1 MAELRNQSWIMA
13 SNPFQKLVE
22 LGFKGTTQ
30 LAAEAAAKRKVEGSQ
45 VAQPVQPK
53 PKRKKKKKKPATDPA
68 LAVAEA
74 STTLARAEKK
84 AKKRK
89 KSKQSGAPRLVASLP
104 NASFLTPQGFK
115 KVPYA
120 ATSRSRLGTK
130 TASAKASEPKTAKVA
145 SGKKPAKAKQP
156 KQGSRSSKPLPFT
169 PNLMLDPI
177 FLRRRTMAE
186 LQQVWM
192 NVLHYLEVRPKL
204 RVELLKHR
212 DAIVK
217 EWARRHQVALNDPDH
232 FVWPSTN
239 VGAGGGSQQFDN
251 WHAQGML
258 GYLGYHV
265 GATNGVSE
273 FARREILDMVFSSV
287 LPPVNGVS
295 YVRGWGEPS
304 TSSRLHR
311 LADEIARHARNGKLK
326 RSADMSGPVMA
337 WEADLK
343 YLYRKYYVDKF
354 GFGWPLLA

>member
-1 MAELRNQSWIMA
+1 MA
-13 SNPFQKLVE
+13 SSPFQKLVE

-30 LAAEAAAKRKVEGSQ
+30 LAAEAAAKRKAEGSNI
-45 VAQPVQPK
+45 AQPVQPK
-53 PKRKKKKKKPATDPA
+53 LKRKKKKKKPAPDLA
-68 LAVAEA
+68 LAVAAA
-74 STTLARAEKK
+74 SATLAKAEKK

-89 KSKQSGAPRLVASLP
+89 KSRQSGAPRLVTGLP

-120 ATSRSRLGTK
+120 TTSRTRPATK
-130 TASAKASEPKTAKVA
+130 TGSTMAMEQKTAKVA
-145 SGKKPAKAKQP
+145 SGMKPAKAKQP

-169 PNLMLDPI
+169 PNLNLDPLT
-177 FLRRRTMAE
+177 LRRRSMSE
-186 LQQVWM
+186 LQQLWV
-192 NVLHYLEVRPKL
+192 NLLHYLETRPKL
-204 RVELLKHR
+204 RPKLLKDR
-212 DAIVK
+212 DTIVG

-239 VGAGGGSQQFDN
+239 VGGGGGSQQFDN
-251 WHAQGML
+251 WHTQGML

-343 YLYRKYYVDKF
+343 YLHRKYYVDKF

>member
-1 MAELRNQSWIMA
+1 MA
-13 SNPFQKLVE
+13 SSPFQKLVE
-22 LGFKGTTQ
+22 LGFKGSAQ
-30 LAAEAAAKRKVEGSQ
+30 LAAEGAANRKAEVVKSTQSE
-45 VAQPVQPK
+45 QPR
-53 PKRKKKKKKPATDPA
+53 PKRKRKRNKPATNPSV
-68 LAVAEA
+68 AVAAA
-74 STTLARAEKK
+74 SAEPAKAGKK
-84 AKKRK
+84 ANKRK
-89 KSKQSGAPRLVASLP
+89 KSARFSAPRLVTQLP
-104 NASFLTPQGFK
+104 KASFLTPQGFK

-120 ATSRSRLGTK
+120 KTSRARPTSK
-130 TASAKASEPKTAKVA
+130 TVSIATAEPETMKVSAGKNPAKV
-145 SGKKPAKAKQP
+145 KQP
-156 KQGSRSSKPLPFT
+156 KKGARASKPLPFT
-169 PNLMLDPI
+169 PNLKLDPI
-177 FLRRRTMAE
+177 SLRQRTMAE
-186 LQQVWM
+186 LKQVWM

-204 RVELLKHR
+204 RVDLLKYR
-212 DAIVK
+212 DVIVE
-217 EWARRHQVALNDPDH
+217 EWGRRHQVALNDPDH

-273 FARREILDMVFSSV
+273 FARREILDMIFSSV

-295 YVRGWGEPS
+295 YIRSWGEPS

-354 GFGWPLLA
+354 KFGWPLP

>member
-1 MAELRNQSWIMA
+1 MA

-22 LGFKGTTQ
+22 LGFKGTAQ
-30 LAAEAAAKRKVEGSQ
+30 LAAEAAAKRKAEVTK

-53 PKRKKKKKKPATDPA
+53 PKRKKKKKKPVADPA
-68 LAVAEA
+68 LAVAAA
-74 STTLARAEKK
+74 SATLAKAEKK

-89 KSKQSGAPRLVASLP
+89 KSGKSGSPGFVTYMPKASM
-104 NASFLTPQGFK
+104 LTAQGFK
-115 KVPYA
+115 KVSYA
-120 ATSRSRLGTK
+120 KTSRTPP
-130 TASAKASEPKTAKVA
+130 ASKAGFTTTPEPKTAKG
-145 SGKKPAKAKQP
+145 SSDRKPATGKQS

-169 PNLMLDPI
+169 PNLNLDPLT
-177 FLRRRTMAE
+177 LRRRSMSE
-186 LQQVWM
+186 LQQLWV
-192 NVLHYLEVRPKL
+192 NLLYYLETRPKL
-204 RVELLKHR
+204 RPKLLEDR
-212 DAIVK
+212 DTILG
-217 EWARRHQVALNDPDH
+217 EWARRHKVALNDPDH

-239 VGAGGGSQQFDN
+239 VGAGSGSQQFDN

-343 YLYRKYYVDKF
+343 YLYQKYYVDKF
-354 GFGWPLLA
+354 RFGWPLLA